1 MAVSDGRKKSWW
13 SFLGISRD
21 VRAEAIEILRRL
33 YIEESQHAARLAH
46 QAPKM
51 RYPQFR
57 AKLLEI
63 AADESRHAAWIA
75 EKIHLLGASVPAV
88 PEADVRLGN
97 SWKFMLD
104 NLEEHRRCAAG
115 LLEQIRRFRP
125 HLPDIA
131 DTLQRI
137 YDEGAIH
144 RHELREML
152 MRSDPQALIAA

>member
-1 MAVSDGRKKSWW
+1 MAVSDDRKKSWW

-21 VRAEAIEILRRL
+21 VRAEAVEILRRL
-33 YIEESQHAARLAH
+33 YIEESQHAARFAQ
-46 QAPKM
+46 QAQKV

-75 EKIHLLGASVPAV
+75 EKIHLLGASTPAV
-88 PEADVRLGN
+88 PQSDVRQGN

-104 NLEEHRRCAAG
+104 DLEEHRKCAAE
-115 LLEQIRRFRP
+115 LLDQIRRFRP
-125 HLPDIA
+125 DLPDIA

-137 YDEGAIH
+137 YDEGAKH
-144 RHELREML
+144 RRDLRDML